1 MQEGHFSHR
10 GLFPTFRGTKEGQD
24 FLIASAI
31 SQTASIQK
39 NQDVTT
45 AYFGAAAVSP
55 NSSVLQTVPVR
66 WV

>member
-10 GLFPTFRGTKEGQD
+10 GLFPTFRGTEEGQD

-39 NQDVTT
+39 NQDATT

-55 NSSVLQTVPVR
+55 SSSVLQTVPVR